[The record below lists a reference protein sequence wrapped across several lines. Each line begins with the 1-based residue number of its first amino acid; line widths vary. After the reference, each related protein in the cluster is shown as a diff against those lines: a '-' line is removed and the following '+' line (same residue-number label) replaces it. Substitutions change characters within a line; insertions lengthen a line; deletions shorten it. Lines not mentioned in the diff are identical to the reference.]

1 MFDTNHVSN
10 MLKSA
15 RIKKNLTQSALAERL
30 SVTYQ
35 AVSNW
40 ERGNSLPDISNLPAI
55 CQILDINL
63 YELLGA
69 SQNHEFV
76 DKVLSGSYDLSEE
89 TIETIASVAPII
101 PPEQLTTALR
111 NTKSS
116 VKNMAVLIQIAPF
129 VDEETINTLGENV
142 IPTNYGEIA
151 ALAPFVSQTTC
162 EKWIDL
168 LDDSAEYSLDVGL
181 LSALGPFLSIDK
193 MDQLS
198 ERVIPDTLVVL
209 DAVAPFLSQHA
220 LDKLANR
227 LESISPDDYIVG
239 VQCLSPFLSKDVLM
253 ALHQKVIR
261 E

>member
-55 CQILDINL
+55 CQILD
-63 YELLGA
+63 
-69 SQNHEFV
+69 
-76 DKVLSGSYDLSEE
+76 KVLSGSYDLSEE

-111 NTKSS
+111 NAKSS

-239 VQCLSPFLSKDVLM
+239 VQCLSPFLSKDVLIG
-253 ALHQKVIR
+253 LHQKVIR